1 MRLHEEYIIRKGLDL
16 PVILYEK
23 RSNVFFRS
31 KEDPYQWMVF
41 NISWV
46 DGRYAPG
53 MFCMTASK
61 PRHNG
66 YEENVF
72 FTCVSPTEKMVH
84 WEDYSDYVTDYA
96 KNVAEDWFVVSDKER
111 NLALWQ
117 MFLQVYDGW
126 IVENTTRDFYR
137 LVEESISLDND
148 FHKRSTAFRNAR
160 TRLETSKEISQ
171 LFKYEIFPLAKGH
184 SNWLENLINV

>member
-1 MRLHEEYIIRKGLDL
+1 M
-16 PVILYEK
+16 
-23 RSNVFFRS
+23 
-31 KEDPYQWMVF
+31 
-41 NISWV
+41 
-46 DGRYAPG
+46 
-53 MFCMTASK
+53 
-61 PRHNG
+61 
-66 YEENVF
+66 F
-72 FTCVSPTEKMVH
+72 FTGVCPPTEKMVQ
-84 WEDYSDYVTDYA
+84 WEEYSDYVTDYA

-160 TRLETSKEISQ
+160 TRLETSREISQ

-184 SNWLENLINV
+184 STWLENLINV